1 MGLPALLRPP
11 PPEKVFLFFCSCIFR
26 SRYRRLARMLSVSC
40 YRFFL
45 IPSLCLLTHAF
56 VGTKWIS
63 RNRFSQL
70 GAIEQPGVIPEGY
83 DVVPNE
89 IIPVTSPE
97 KGVVLLAQPDEF
109 NHFLIRASV
118 LLFDYGTERGSRG
131 VILER
136 ATAFT
141 MGETSPNA
149 EPFEGNTLFMGGDD
163 GSDTAMMFHR
173 YDLGGM
179 SKYLGSGV
187 YLGGMKE
194 AREMVLSRNA
204 KPRDFKFIF
213 NSVEWAPGLL
223 ETEIAQGRWDLVK
236 LPPDLITE
244 QGANVGKLW
253 FKARGVLRSQGALK
267 TMNKI
272 EDDRKREDPNPWDLS
287 GNLSCSYP

>member
-1 MGLPALLRPP
+1 M
-11 PPEKVFLFFCSCIFR
+11 VSFVWFR
-26 SRYRRLARMLSVSC
+26 C
-40 YRFFL
+40 YL
-45 IPSLCLLTHAF
+45 VPSLFCLLLTHAF
-56 VGTKWIS
+56 VGTHRIIS
-63 RNRFSQL
+63 RRSLPHLN
-70 GAIEQPGVIPEGY
+70 AIEQPIEIPEGY

-89 IIPVTSPE
+89 IIPVTALE
-97 KGVVLLAQPDEF
+97 RGVVLLAQPDEF

-194 AREMVLSRNA
+194 AREMVLNRKA

-223 ETEIAQGRWDLVK
+223 ETEIAQGRWDIVK

-244 QGANVGKLW
+244 QGANIGKLW
-253 FKARGVLRSQGALK
+253 FKARGVLRSQGLLK
-267 TMNKI
+267 VMNKV

-287 GNLSCSYP
+287 GTSSYHYPLPVVSISQPNVCLM